1 MIDDPLDT
9 PLRSSHPLDDG
20 DFAVGRSITMS
31 KGQDIRIP
39 ASLVGARF
47 AFIGSF
53 IGRYA

>member
-1 MIDDPLDT
+1 
-9 PLRSSHPLDDG
+9 
-20 DFAVGRSITMS
+20 MS
-31 KGQDIRIP
+31 KGQDIRTP